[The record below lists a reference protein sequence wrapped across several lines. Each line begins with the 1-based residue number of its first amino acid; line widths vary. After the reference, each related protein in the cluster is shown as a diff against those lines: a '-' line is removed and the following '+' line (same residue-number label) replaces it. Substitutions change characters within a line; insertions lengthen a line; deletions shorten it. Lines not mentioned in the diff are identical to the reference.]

1 MFLIKFIFGIISH
14 KIINFFLLRN
24 QFLLN
29 DPNHLSHK
37 KMINKKSNI
46 TLSGGLVFI
55 LFFLIFPTT
64 DYNLKFFVFLIFL
77 IGLISDL
84 KILDVPSL
92 RFILQFFV
100 VTIFVYLLDLSINF
114 TNLKYLDLFLEYK
127 LLSFFFTTLCFLVL
141 INGSNFLDGLNSLVI
156 VYYLLVLIS
165 LFSLIKLHN
174 LDYNLSIIFNIIL
187 ILFIL
192 LIFNL
197 LNQSFLGDSGAYS
210 ISSIIGYIA
219 IDFFRTNEDFSVLFI
234 VVLLWYP
241 AFETLFSVIR
251 KFISKNNPIYPDNN
265 HIHHLL
271 FNLINLKFK
280 KNFFSNLTSA
290 LLINLFNLLIFFVAV
305 INYKSSVY
313 LSLILLFNAIIYIF
327 IYIRLNHER

>member
-1 MFLIKFIFGIISH
+1 MFLIKFILGIISH
-14 KIINFFLLRN
+14 KLINFFLLRN

-37 KMINKKSNI
+37 KMINKKSDI

-55 LFFLIFPTT
+55 LFFLIFPNT
-64 DYNLKFFVFLIFL
+64 DYNLKFFILSIFL

-100 VTIFVYLLDLSINF
+100 VTIFVYILDLSINY
-114 TNLKYLDLFLEYK
+114 TDLKYLDFFLGYKFLSMLF
-127 LLSFFFTTLCFLVL
+127 TILCFLVL
-141 INGSNFLDGLNSLVI
+141 INGSNFIDGLNSLVI

-165 LFSLIKLHN
+165 FLSLIKIYN

-197 LNQSFLGDSGAYS
+197 FNQSFLGDSGAYS
-210 ISSIIGYIA
+210 ISVIIGYIA
-219 IDFFRTNEDFSVLFI
+219 IDFFKTNENFSVLFI
-234 VVLLWYP
+234 IILLWYP

-251 KFISKNNPIYPDNN
+251 KFNSNYNPIYPDNK
-265 HIHHLL
+265 HLHHSL
-271 FNLINLKFK
+271 FNLINSKLK
-280 KNFFSNLTSA
+280 KNFFANLMTA
-290 LLINLFNLLIFFVAV
+290 LLINLFNLLIFFVAI
-305 INYKSSVY
+305 INYKSSIN

-327 IYIRLNHER
+327 LYIKLNHEK

>member
-14 KIINFFLLRN
+14 KAINFFLLKN
-24 QFLLN
+24 KFLLN

-37 KMINKKSNI
+37 KMINKKSDI

-55 LFFLIFPTT
+55 LFFLIFPNT
-64 DYNLKFFVFLIFL
+64 DYNLKFFILSIFL

-100 VTIFVYLLDLSINF
+100 VTIFVYILDLSINY
-114 TNLKYLDLFLEYK
+114 TDLKYLDFFLGYKFLSMLF
-127 LLSFFFTTLCFLVL
+127 TILCFLVL
-141 INGSNFLDGLNSLVI
+141 INGSNFIDGLNSLVI

-165 LFSLIKLHN
+165 FLSLIKIYN

-197 LNQSFLGDSGAYS
+197 FNQSFLGDSGAYS
-210 ISSIIGYIA
+210 ISVIIGYIA
-219 IDFFRTNEDFSVLFI
+219 IDFFKTNENFSVLFI
-234 VVLLWYP
+234 IILLWYP

-251 KFISKNNPIYPDNN
+251 KFNSNYNPIYPDNK
-265 HIHHLL
+265 HLHHSL
-271 FNLINLKFK
+271 FNLINSKLK
-280 KNFFSNLTSA
+280 KNFFANLMTA
-290 LLINLFNLLIFFVAV
+290 LFINLFNLLIFFVAI
-305 INYKSSVY
+305 INYKSSIN

-327 IYIRLNHER
+327 LYVKLNHEK

>member
-14 KIINFFLLRN
+14 KAINFFLLKN
-24 QFLLN
+24 KFLLN

-37 KMINKKSNI
+37 KMINKKSDI

-55 LFFLIFPTT
+55 LFFLIFPNT
-64 DYNLKFFVFLIFL
+64 DYNLKFFILSIFL

-100 VTIFVYLLDLSINF
+100 VTIFVYILDLSINY
-114 TNLKYLDLFLEYK
+114 TDLKYLDFFLGYKFLSMLF
-127 LLSFFFTTLCFLVL
+127 TILCFLVL
-141 INGSNFLDGLNSLVI
+141 INGSNFIDGLNSLVI

-165 LFSLIKLHN
+165 FLSLIKIYN

-197 LNQSFLGDSGAYS
+197 FNQSFLGDSGAYS
-210 ISSIIGYIA
+210 ISVIIGYIA
-219 IDFFRTNEDFSVLFI
+219 IDFFKTNENFSVLFI
-234 VVLLWYP
+234 IILLWYP

-251 KFISKNNPIYPDNN
+251 KFNSNYNPIYPDNK
-265 HIHHLL
+265 HLHHSL
-271 FNLINLKFK
+271 FNLINSKLK
-280 KNFFSNLTSA
+280 KNFFANLMTA
-290 LLINLFNLLIFFVAV
+290 LLINLFNLLIFFVAI
-305 INYKSSVY
+305 INYKSSIN

-327 IYIRLNHER
+327 LYVKLNHEK

>member
-141 INGSNFLDGLNSLVI
+141 INGSNF
-156 VYYLLVLIS
+156 
-165 LFSLIKLHN
+165 
-174 LDYNLSIIFNIIL
+174 
-187 ILFIL
+187 
-192 LIFNL
+192 
-197 LNQSFLGDSGAYS
+197 
-210 ISSIIGYIA
+210 
-219 IDFFRTNEDFSVLFI
+219 FRWT
-234 VVLLWYP
+234 
-241 AFETLFSVIR
+241 
-251 KFISKNNPIYPDNN
+251 K
-265 HIHHLL
+265 
-271 FNLINLKFK
+271 
-280 KNFFSNLTSA
+280 
-290 LLINLFNLLIFFVAV
+290 
-305 INYKSSVY
+305 
-313 LSLILLFNAIIYIF
+313 
-327 IYIRLNHER
+327 